1 MLVMVH
7 NQQPDVRYGWKAD
20 GVDGSRSRH
29 LSAKVWK
36 LSERPRAKGA
46 THMEISTV
54 GLDLAKSIF
63 QIHAVDATGKIV
75 VRKALR
81 RALVSP
87 FFAKLPP
94 CLIGIEACGTSH
106 HWAREL
112 AKLGHEVRLMPPA
125 YVKPY
130 VKRGK
135 TDAADAEA
143 ICEAVTRPS
152 MRFVPVKSAEQQA
165 ALALHRTRDLLVK
178 QRTQLVNMVRGLLA
192 EFGIETARGLHHALA
207 LAARLSAGDAPEVP
221 ALAQRVVKGLADQ
234 IGALQ
239 VQLGALEKE
248 LLAWH
253 RSNELSQRLATIP
266 GLGVISATALAA
278 SVSEPARFRSGRQF
292 AASLGLTPLQNCSGG
307 KERMGRIS
315 RMGDRYLRRLLVVGM
330 TSLVRR
336 ARAKPD
342 SVDPRFVAMLQRKP
356 ARVVT
361 VAAANRTA
369 RVAWA
374 IMTRGG
380 TYQTPVAVAA

>member
-1 MLVMVH
+1 
-7 NQQPDVRYGWKAD
+7 
-20 GVDGSRSRH
+20 
-29 LSAKVWK
+29 
-36 LSERPRAKGA
+36 
-46 THMEISTV
+46 MEISAV

-63 QIHAVDATGKIV
+63 QVHAIDVAGCVV

-81 RALVSP
+81 RSQVLP
-87 FFAKLPP
+87 FFAQLPP
-94 CLIGIEACGTSH
+94 CLVGIEACGTSH

-112 AKLGHEVRLMPPA
+112 ARFGHDVRLMPPA

-130 VKRGK
+130 LKRGK
-135 TDAADAEA
+135 TDANDAEA
-143 ICEAVTRPS
+143 ICEAVTRPT
-152 MRFVPVKSAEQQA
+152 MRFVPVKSPEQQS

-178 QRTQLVNMVRGLLA
+178 QRTQLVNMIRGLLA
-192 EFGIETARGLHHALA
+192 EFGIEMARGLHHALQ
-207 LAARLSAGDAPEVP
+207 LAKRLTDGHAPEVP
-221 ALAQRVVKGLADQ
+221 ALAQRVVAGLARQ

-239 VQLGALEKE
+239 AQLTTLEKE

-266 GLGVISATALAA
+266 GVGVISATALAA
-278 SVSEPARFRSGRQF
+278 SVSEPERFRSGRQF
-292 AASLGLTPLQNCSGG
+292 AASLGLTPLQSSSGG

-336 ARAKPD
+336 ARTAPS
-342 SVDPRFVAMLQRKP
+342 SVDARISAMLQRRP

-374 IMTRGG
+374 IMTKGG
-380 TYQTPVAVAA
+380 TYRKPTTAAA